1 MKLKKP
7 LSNQP
12 IPKKAKRVFKGV
24 IFDVYQWKQK
34 MYDGSTKTFEKI
46 KRPDTVIIF
55 PILNNEK
62 ILLTNQSQPGRKP
75 FIGGLGGRIDP
86 GENVMEAAKR
96 ELLEESGYE
105 ASEFVLWKSL
115 QPQDKIEWSVYVFIA
130 KDLKKVTNLKP
141 DSGERIRTFSV
152 SFDRFLEIA
161 SRPDFYEKEIVE
173 DALKAYLDK
182 SEKEKLRKIF
192 YDNS

>member
-130 KDLKKVTNLKP
+130 KKLKKVSNLKP
-141 DSGERIRTFSV
+141 DSGEKIRIISV
-152 SFDRFLEIA
+152 SFDKFLEIA
-161 SRPDFYEKEIVE
+161 SKPDFYEKEIVE